1 MEKIKSALSKLWN
14 SYKNWLGDVVWYK
27 NWKVWFSVV
36 VVLVIGAFGGTD
48 EPETEV
54 EPKEPETE
62 EVVEKEEPESEE
74 IEETE
79 EEEPKEETDLEE
91 INKRIAEE
99 IELSQ
104 DFALGN
110 VDENGEPTDDGEP
123 SEEFAWSLF
132 VRELTY
138 DGDWLEMQT
147 DNGFKEL
154 SDNEKTSI
162 ANYAQ
167 NIANSV
173 IGGIEEWEPTDYQKR
188 ISLTVF
194 IGNEVVG
201 QSRITDSKEFK
212 WN

>member
-1 MEKIKSALSKLWN
+1 MLEK
-14 SYKNWLGDVVWYK
+14 YKNWLGDKVWYK
-27 NWKVWFSVV
+27 NWKVWLSVFIV
-36 VVLVIGAFGGTD
+36 FGIIGAFIDDEEPEAQAD
-48 EPETEV
+48 EPEIEEVAEV
-54 EPKEPETE
+54 EEEKED
-62 EVVEKEEPESEE
+62 EKEEPEEE
-74 IEETE
+74 EPE

-123 SEEFAWSLF
+123 SEEFAWALF

-154 SDNEKTSI
+154 ADDEKTMI

-173 IGGIEEWEPTDYQKR
+173 IGGIEDWEATDYQKR

-194 IGNEVVG
+194 VGNEVIG
-201 QSRITDSKEFK
+201 QSRITDNQEFK
-212 WN
+212 WNNI